1 MRLAIVLAALAL
13 SGCVTTKYVPT
24 YCITAE
30 QLAEL
35 RAQRPQAIR
44 DKLTGKADE
53 DIRTVTGKL
62 VRVQAWGDSLL
73 EVLGTCARS

>member
-13 SGCVTTKYVPT
+13 SACVTTKYVPT

-62 VRVQAWGDSLL
+62 VRVQAWGDGLL
-73 EVLGTCARS
+73 DVLGSCVKG

>member
-13 SGCVTTKYVPT
+13 SACVTTKYVPT

-62 VRVQAWGDSLL
+62 VRVQAYADGLL
-73 EVLGTCARS
+73 DVLGSCVKG

>member
-53 DIRTVTGKL
+53 DIRTVTCKL
-62 VRVQAWGDSLL
+62 VRVQAWGDGLL
-73 EVLGTCARS
+73 DVLGSCVKG